1 KIHYPKFNEL
11 LVQNTK
17 FFRFLRACRSTPCIL
32 SPPARVMPPDQIQP
46 STHPRS
52 MRHKLLLPISLF
64 LLLLAAAC
72 TKSTPF
78 GADLLNDQ
86 LADYDF
92 TDTITVS
99 YTVERED
106 SVLTSDRSFT
116 AAYMLCGELKDPQFG
131 NAASQIFSLVQ
142 MADLSPNF
150 RKTTHKF
157 DSLVMYLRYAPAGVY
172 GDTTQQQTLR
182 VFRLNAGQQV
192 HWRKDYYS
200 TNSLQADTEI
210 GNATFLPRPNTPDSL
225 FSVTK
230 APYIRVR
237 LSDDF
242 GKELFGID
250 STTLTADTSFW
261 EKFRGLKIVAS
272 TNGAT
277 PGAML
282 AFNLNDESFSRIRL
296 YYHEDTVA
304 KAFDYFFRR
313 ANKFTHFDMD
323 HSGSPAAQT
332 IGKPAT
338 ELFYLQG

>member
-1 KIHYPKFNEL
+1 
-11 LVQNTK
+11 
-17 FFRFLRACRSTPCIL
+17 
-32 SPPARVMPPDQIQP
+32 
-46 STHPRS
+46 
-52 MRHKLLLPISLF
+52 
-64 LLLLAAAC
+64 
-72 TKSTPF
+72 
-78 GADLLNDQ
+78 
-86 LADYDF
+86 
-92 TDTITVS
+92 
-99 YTVERED
+99 
-106 SVLTSDRSFT
+106 
-116 AAYMLCGELKDPQFG
+116 
-131 NAASQIFSLVQ
+131 
-142 MADLSPNF
+142 
-150 RKTTHKF
+150 
-157 DSLVMYLRYAPAGVY
+157 
-172 GDTTQQQTLR
+172 
-182 VFRLNAGQQV
+182 
-192 HWRKDYYS
+192 
-200 TNSLQADTEI
+200 
-210 GNATFLPRPNTPDSL
+210 PRPNTPDSL

-338 ELFYLQG
+338 ELFYLQGMTGLRVKMEFPYLYLLDGIAVNKAELVLTALEDLKTLPPANQIATTQLIGDSIFVYTNDVLYSLNTTSAGDFSRFGGTPEDEAVGTTRLKRYHLTLSQRLQDIVDDQSGLLKNRTLYLSVQPQSRSAMRSILYGPKSALFPAKLNLTYTRVR